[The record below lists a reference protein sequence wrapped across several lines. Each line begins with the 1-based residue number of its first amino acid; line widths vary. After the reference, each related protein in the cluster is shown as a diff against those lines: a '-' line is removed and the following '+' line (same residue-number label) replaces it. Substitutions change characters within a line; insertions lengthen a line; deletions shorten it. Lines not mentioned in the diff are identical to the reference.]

1 MLNAG
6 AQRKAKIKKYFSSHF
21 SAYVLIYLNFLPVS
35 NLCFLKLVKFVGLS
49 QNIFE
54 IE

>member
-1 MLNAG
+1 MLNAD
-6 AQRKAKIKKYFSSHF
+6 AQRKAKIKKIFFSHF
-21 SAYVLIYLNFLPVS
+21 SACVLIYLNLLSVS